1 MHNTQQDAH
10 TQRFAMQSWKLARYS
25 QPGSW
30 RRSSRPTCASRGLNV
45 AACTG
50 FVKRS
55 QQRLLQRADA
65 RLVCGKTSRPWP
77 THRGKKGCT
86 LLARSIAAWSKKN
99 KKVWLPLPSDFSMV
113 THSSLWTWSTLRAS
127 HRNRNVT
134 RRGVAPPSPMVCQ
147 AMSQC
152 HLLLCQALSQ
162 ESFYTS
168 REQET

>member
-10 TQRFAMQSWKLARYS
+10 TQRFVMQSWKLARYS

-65 RLVCGKTSRPWP
+65 RLVCGKSRRPWP
-77 THRGKKGCT
+77 THRE
-86 LLARSIAAWSKKN
+86 
-99 KKVWLPLPSDFSMV
+99 KKVALCLPGPSQLGANPKKVYLPLPSDFSMV

-127 HRNRNVT
+127 HRNRNVA